1 MKQEEI
7 DQKIKEL
14 VLARAKRASE
24 KMKNLPKCQDIFVE
38 MTKQGYV
45 EEMNCFRNIIFFS
58 AMLHPEW
65 TDEELIENFYRE
77 LVK

>member
-14 VLARAKRASE
+14 ILARVKRASE
-24 KMKNLPKCQDIFVE
+24 KMKNLPKCQAIFDE

-58 AMLHPEW
+58 AMLCPEW

-77 LVK
+77 LLK